1 MADTR
6 KKQKGPQGE
15 PIRVSLASNSN
26 PVPSPALG
34 SFNSFLIFSPSSP
47 SRYPHY
53 KDLLNNLDII
63 HCIALFPS
71 AQPPS
76 KTPYSLYTS
85 SESQSSSSLL
95 AAETDD
101 IEFESRNQ
109 LGSSVEEV
117 GGEEKGYST
126 EYMLGVHNPRTNSL
140 TLHHAPLHLFTPSIK
155 SLKPTP
161 ESLASRD
168 HQSLMTAQRALLG
181 STFGTKKAIRALNAQ
196 QRNKLNEESFGT
208 GSVSKGLQNHLQS
221 SIQTASASLPT
232 SESVEQSAN
241 LARPIPPPNFSA
253 QTPQQV
259 YSLSDIIT
267 PSELNSIDLTPFLS
281 APGVKERLQLLPYK
295 RAQYLWT
302 KFKQLLPSRSAVEGE
317 LPNPSKKDRER
328 LKLVIHLSYLFQF
341 RQSVFPGK
349 PVDRSKLVE
358 RLNKPPPAV
367 IDHLIERYT
376 EGVRV
381 GGGGEQRKVT
391 SFMELK
397 LLSYLLVLVLR
408 VDGYSTDVNSIADDL
423 GMGSKKY
430 VLSYS
435 FTLLSLEI

>member
-1 MADTR
+1 M
-6 KKQKGPQGE
+6 
-15 PIRVSLASNSN
+15 
-26 PVPSPALG
+26 
-34 SFNSFLIFSPSSP
+34 
-47 SRYPHY
+47 
-53 KDLLNNLDII
+53 
-63 HCIALFPS
+63 
-71 AQPPS
+71 
-76 KTPYSLYTS
+76 
-85 SESQSSSSLL
+85 
-95 AAETDD
+95 
-101 IEFESRNQ
+101 
-109 LGSSVEEV
+109 
-117 GGEEKGYST
+117 
-126 EYMLGVHNPRTNSL
+126 GVHNPRTNSL